1 MPVNQGL
8 LAVSRENPNF
18 STQAVQNGINNCKVG
33 FVNNTISL
41 ILKAESNY
49 VVTNS
54 NRSDLN
60 DTLNSKSYLNIG
72 QYLIDLDRHT
82 QKILTGE
89 LQEPV
94 REERNSTF
102 IDLLQTVVGFETII
116 PSLFGVSADSIEKG
130 ILGHF
135 GSLAGLLDSTLV
147 ALSKDLNF
155 IISKN
160 LSEETDVKNALD
172 AISNYIDTLDDSTY
186 FNDATWQGLLT
197 TLEIALTNLDTT
209 LSVGVYEPVKENLVG
224 WRANV
229 NTQINRE
236 IANLGSIVTY
246 ENTLTTTS
254 SYETLADYNAAR
266 ELLIRTSQNPVWT
279 EYFEKYPERKPFDNA
294 PIYNDVRGDSSEGD
308 LIDRVLRLKGLPDVT
323 DYVDLES
330 VASKAKRDT
339 RLIGKLSDANKTT
352 EQIIDSA
359 CDLLQIDI
367 LNKDI
372 YARSKSLLKNMTDHD
387 RDTVKLELDLH
398 NQVNT
403 LS

>member
-60 DTLNSKSYLNIG
+60 DTLNSQSYLNIG

-102 IDLLQTVVGFETII
+102 IDLLQTVVGFESII
-116 PSLFGVSADSIEKG
+116 PALFGVSADSIEKG

-155 IISKN
+155 VISKN

-172 AISNYIDTLDDSTY
+172 AISSYIDTLDDSTY

-197 TLEIALTNLDTT
+197 TLEIALTNFDTT
-209 LSVGVYEPVKENLVG
+209 LSVGIYEPIKENLVG
-224 WRANV
+224 WRANIK
-229 NTQINRE
+229 TQINRE
-236 IANLGSIVTY
+236 VANLGSIVTY

-266 ELLIRTSQNPVWT
+266 ELLIRTSQNPAWT

-330 VASKAKRDT
+330 VALKAKRDT
-339 RLIGKLSDANKTT
+339 RLLGKLSDANKTT
-352 EQIIDSA
+352 EQLITDS
-359 CDLLQIDI
+359 CELLQINI
-367 LNKDI
+367 QNKDI
-372 YARSKSLLKNMTDHD
+372 YSQSKSLLANMTDHD
-387 RDTVKLELDLH
+387 RETVKRELDLH